1 MLACMQVMYASYGKK
16 KICPNFFGGGAEQHI
31 NQTQKG
37 VTIVGTKRVNF

>member
-1 MLACMQVMYASYGKK
+1 MLACMQVMYASY
-16 KICPNFFGGGAEQHI
+16 GGGAEQHI